1 MHLVGAFA
9 ALCNSEHEY
18 SNNSVSPEMSAVAQG
33 MQCPA
38 LPAEHDYA
46 QRKPIERLRRSLGR
60 DVAMQPKA
68 IAPCNTSNYV
78 EKNQRRSRALEKAS
92 IAKRSEPI
100 KALLMQNVLKQ
111 SMRCGARLSTSAMC
125 CCTAGLRKCLPTSL
139 FSEPMLL
146 VSSISSHFTL
156 RSLALRCK

>member
-9 ALCNSEHEY
+9 ALCNSEREY
-18 SNNSVSPEMSAVAQG
+18 SNNSVYAEMSAVAQG

-68 IAPCNTSNYV
+68 IAPCNTSNNV

-92 IAKRSEPI
+92 IALGADKRLADAECLEAVN
-100 KALLMQNVLKQ
+100 ALWRAAFNFGNVLLY
-111 SMRCGARLSTSAMC
+111 SWLEEMFAY
-125 CCTAGLRKCLPTSL
+125 
-139 FSEPMLL
+139 
-146 VSSISSHFTL
+146 
-156 RSLALRCK
+156 